1 MLLPAHQQVPEM
13 STPGANIKHSIFSLV
28 FITFVYIGVLFVM
41 DMRKNIFSELL
52 TLSSILPAAM
62 TISFLSYVVRYFRWH
77 WLLKRAGHALPAGQ
91 GFLAYL
97 SGFALTATPGKIG
110 ELLRIRYFSRLGVRH
125 QLVISAFIY
134 ERAFDLIV
142 VLLIALL
149 AAVQLGA
156 FPLISSFV
164 LLVIAAVFL
173 FSRNPSWLV
182 YITAKLRSYHFR
194 KLSKLVKALKDG
206 LQGIHLWFSLPDICV
221 SFALGLMAW
230 LLASYAFVWLLNN
243 LGLDI
248 PALSALAIYPISM
261 LIGAASMLPG
271 GVGSTEA
278 AIVVL
283 LTALDTPLTIAT
295 VAAIGIR
302 ISSLWFS
309 IICGLLAMSILEYKN
324 TCNTLR

>member
-1 MLLPAHQQVPEM
+1 MSAPAV
-13 STPGANIKHSIFSLV
+13 NIKRAVFSLV
-28 FITFVYIGVLFVM
+28 FITLAYIAVLLII
-41 DMRKNIFSELL
+41 DLKKNIFDELL
-52 TLSSILPAAM
+52 TLSSILPVAM
-62 TISFLSYVVRYFRWH
+62 TISLLSYVFRYGRWH
-77 WLLKRAGHALPAGQ
+77 WLLKRAGHTLPVVP

-125 QLVISAFIY
+125 QPVISAFIY

-149 AAVQLGA
+149 AAVQLGV

-164 LLVIAAVFL
+164 LLVIATVYL

-206 LQGIHLWFSLPDICV
+206 LQGIHQWLNLPDICV
-221 SFALGLMAW
+221 AFALGLIAW
-230 LLASYAFVWLLNN
+230 LLASFAFVWLLNN

-248 PALSALAIYPISM
+248 PAISAIAIYPISM

-283 LTALDTPLTIAT
+283 LAAFDTPLTIAT

-309 IICGLLAMSILEYKN
+309 IICGLLAMLILEYKN
-324 TCNTLR
+324 IRNTHR

>member
-1 MLLPAHQQVPEM
+1 M
-13 STPGANIKHSIFSLV
+13 STSIANIKHATLSLLSI
-28 FITFVYIGVLFVM
+28 IFVYICILLFI
-41 DMRKNIFSELL
+41 DLKKSIFSELSVVL
-52 TLSSILPAAM
+52 DFLPVAMSISL
-62 TISFLSYVVRYFRWH
+62 LSYVLRYFRWH
-77 WLLKRAGHALPAGQ
+77 WLLRRAGKSIPVWP

-125 QLVISAFIY
+125 KLVISAFVY
-134 ERAFDLIV
+134 ERSFDLIV

-156 FPLISSFV
+156 SLIISSFV
-164 LLVIAAVFL
+164 ALIIISVFL
-173 FSRNPSWLV
+173 LYRYPSLLGFIAV
-182 YITAKLRSYHFR
+182 KLRSYHLR
-194 KLSKLVKALKDG
+194 KPSKLVKALRDG
-206 LQGIHLWFSLPDICV
+206 IQGIGPWFNPLDVLVSL
-221 SFALGLMAW
+221 ALGLMAW
-230 LLASYAFVWLLNN
+230 LLASYAFVWLLIN

-248 PALSALAIYPISM
+248 PMLSAIAIYPISM

-278 AIVVL
+278 AIVVML
-283 LTALDTPLTIAT
+283 AALDTPITIAT

-309 IICGLLAMSILEYKN
+309 IICGLLAMLILEYAN
-324 TCNTLR
+324 TRNTPQ